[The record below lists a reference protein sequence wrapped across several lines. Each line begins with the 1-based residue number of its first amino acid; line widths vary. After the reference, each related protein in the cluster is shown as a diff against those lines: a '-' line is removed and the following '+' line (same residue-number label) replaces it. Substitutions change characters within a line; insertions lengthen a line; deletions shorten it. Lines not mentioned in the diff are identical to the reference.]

1 MNRYDQLMGN
11 TLLTRLRVSQ
21 FIVAI
26 VIYMSLLLM
35 PNPQLGGDEMKN
47 IVLHAIGNML
57 LMLSTWVASGGRMK
71 AIGPLI
77 FVIPFSLLVE
87 MAQGLTS
94 NRTPEMI
101 DVVANFGGVMIGFVI
116 CDLLNSQIV
125 ERLKKGQATIA

>member
-1 MNRYDQLMGN
+1 MNRYDQLMGD
-11 TLLTRLRVSQ
+11 TLLTRLRVGQ

-26 VIYMSLLLM
+26 IIYMSLLLM

-47 IVLHAIGNML
+47 IILHALGNFL
-57 LMLSTWVASGGRMK
+57 LMMSTWVASGGRMK

-87 MAQGLTS
+87 LGQGLTD

-101 DVVANFGGVMIGFVI
+101 DVAANFAGVVVGYVVCSI
-116 CDLLNSQIV
+116 LNTALVS
-125 ERLKKGQATIA
+125 RLKRTPVSA